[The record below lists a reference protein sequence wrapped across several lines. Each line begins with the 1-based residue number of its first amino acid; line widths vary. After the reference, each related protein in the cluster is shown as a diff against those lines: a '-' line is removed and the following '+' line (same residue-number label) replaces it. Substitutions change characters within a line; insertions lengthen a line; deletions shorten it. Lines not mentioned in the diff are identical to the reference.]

1 MNCTTVLVN
10 GLLTY
15 DSGKTYV
22 ATALVKAL
30 IERGFKVSAFKPLA
44 GHSAWYQFNTVLYSL
59 RCGTLIGEDVL
70 KYKELL
76 SLGPEVELVNPVD
89 LLLAPLDPN
98 CFENVE
104 DYLHALTN
112 QLEQLIMAR
121 VSDCR
126 NGAAR
131 YYVIEDNASRVVLG
145 LRPWV
150 EKLVER
156 FKPEP
161 ITARRFFADVLASHS
176 MVELL
181 DCAFDVL
188 RSRADVLVVESFND
202 AAVPYMDLLSDVDVV
217 LTVTPGC
224 LFKLDPE
231 DFKRIVKS
239 SYSKLGERGLAL
251 GSIFDEIDV
260 KSRLFLPVVSSVNE
274 LTTFISRYLEPL
286 LSR

>member
-98 CFENVE
+98 CFENIE

-161 ITARRFFADVLASHS
+161 ITARCFFADILASHS

-181 DCAFDVL
+181 DCAFDTL

-217 LTVTPGC
+217 LTVTPGY

-260 KSRLFLPVVSSVNE
+260 KSRFSLPVVSSANE

>member
-98 CFENVE
+98 CFENIE

-126 NGAAR
+126 NEAAR

-161 ITARRFFADVLASHS
+161 ITARCFFADILASHS

-181 DCAFDVL
+181 DCAFDTL

-202 AAVPYMDLLSDVDVV
+202 AAVPYMNLLSDVDVV
-217 LTVTPGC
+217 LTVTPGY

-260 KSRLFLPVVSSVNE
+260 KSRFSLPVVSSANE